1 MISPSLASLRSGE
14 LAVLRA
20 TGEAGSPS
28 AILFW
33 PASGQAAFGGE
44 SGRRHFSDE
53 ERGAS

>member
-28 AILFW
+28 ALFFLLS
-33 PASGQAAFGGE
+33 AEGAAFGGKR
-44 SGRRHFSDE
+44 SRQNCRGRAARCI
-53 ERGAS
+53 